1 MPITS
6 VSDPVRRFFG
16 EVVNGHDLDPLP
28 GLLAPGFT
36 NVGLLPT
43 PLDAAGFRA
52 GCEAFLA
59 AFPDLSLDV
68 EQLIEDGDTV
78 ATRGVWR
85 GTHQGEFLG
94 VPATGR
100 RVEARYVDFW
110 RIADGEVAGNW
121 VTMDLLG
128 VLQQL
133 GAAPAAAAGLDLA
146 ATARAM
152 YAAWNARDFD
162 REVAATTEDVD
173 WTVVPLGARFRGH
186 DGYRRFAETWATA
199 FPDGHADVR
208 SVTASGQ
215 RVVVE
220 FVGRG
225 THTGPL
231 PAPDGSILAPTGR
244 PVEIALVDVFE
255 FGPDGRVSAG
265 REYFDLA
272 GMMAQLGA
280 GAMAAAGR

>member
-1 MPITS
+1 MPTTS
-6 VSDPVRRFFG
+6 VSDPVRRFFA
-16 EVVNGHDLDPLP
+16 EVVNGHDPDQLP

-43 PLDAAGFRA
+43 PVDAAGFRA
-52 GCEAFLA
+52 GCEAFLT

-68 EQLIEDGDTV
+68 EQLVEDGDTV

-85 GTHQGEFLG
+85 GTHRGEFLG

-100 RVEARYVDFW
+100 PVEARYADFW
-110 RIADGEVAGNW
+110 RVTGGKVAGNW
-121 VTMDLLG
+121 VTMDLLA
-128 VLQQL
+128 VLQQV
-133 GAAPAAAAGLDLA
+133 GAAPVAAGGLDLA
-146 ATARAM
+146 AKARAM

-162 REVAATTEDVD
+162 HGVAATTEDVD

-186 DGYRRFAETWATA
+186 DGYRRFAESWATA

-208 SVTASGQ
+208 SVTTSGQ

-231 PAPDGSILAPTGR
+231 AAPDGSTLAPTGR

-255 FGPDGRVSAG
+255 FAPDGRVSGG
-265 REYFDLA
+265 REYFDMA
-272 GMMAQLGA
+272 GMMVQLGA
-280 GAMAAAGR
+280 GAVVAAQ